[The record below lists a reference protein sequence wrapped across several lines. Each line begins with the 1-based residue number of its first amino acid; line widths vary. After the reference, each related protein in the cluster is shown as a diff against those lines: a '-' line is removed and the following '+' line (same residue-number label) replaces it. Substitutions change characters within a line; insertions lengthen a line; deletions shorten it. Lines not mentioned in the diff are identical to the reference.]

1 MFPPTLLTGDQLF
14 QLNRNEHA
22 FIVEIFK
29 KKKKKKPKNNLMVE
43 PQENKEIATVSRIH
57 LLRTTNVWSELEDHP
72 GDFAVPMAKSLAW
85 LRQFA

>member
-1 MFPPTLLTGDQLF
+1 
-14 QLNRNEHA
+14 
-22 FIVEIFK
+22 
-29 KKKKKKPKNNLMVE
+29 MVE